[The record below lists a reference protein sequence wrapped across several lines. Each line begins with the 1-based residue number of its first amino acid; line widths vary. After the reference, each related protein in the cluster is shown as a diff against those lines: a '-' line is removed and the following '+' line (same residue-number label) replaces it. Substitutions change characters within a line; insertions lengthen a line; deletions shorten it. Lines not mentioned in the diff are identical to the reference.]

1 MDHALIWIG
10 LAAIGLIVWKLI
22 AGVWKK
28 TDPKGLFALPP
39 DVTLEPQPFLT
50 DNELLLYN
58 LIRMAVQDHYLVF
71 ARVPL
76 LRVIRVEAQG
86 RSRINT
92 LRRLALKYL
101 DFVLVHPGSRVVEQV
116 VQVDETS
123 VEDTGETA
131 KRREIQTI
139 VQSAGIR
146 MTTLKSDCRYTV
158 QQLEEI
164 LGVGALE

>member
-10 LAAIGLIVWKLI
+10 LAAIGVIVWKLI
-22 AGVWKK
+22 AGVWEK
-28 TDPKGLFALPP
+28 TNPKGLFALPP

-76 LRVIRVEAQG
+76 LRVSRVEAQG
-86 RSRINT
+86 TSRLNT
-92 LRRLALKYL
+92 LRRLALKDL

-116 VQVDETS
+116 VQVDEIS
-123 VEDTGETA
+123 DADTGETA
-131 KRREIQTI
+131 KRREIQAI

-146 MTTLKSDCRYTV
+146 ITTLKSDCRYTV

-164 LGVGALE
+164 LGVEALE